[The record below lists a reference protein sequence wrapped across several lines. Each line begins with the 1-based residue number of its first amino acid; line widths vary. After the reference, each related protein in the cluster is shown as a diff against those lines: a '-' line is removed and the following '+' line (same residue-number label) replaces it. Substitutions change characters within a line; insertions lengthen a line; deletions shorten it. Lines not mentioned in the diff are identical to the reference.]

1 VKIIRR
7 EFGSLNQLVGELMDL
22 ARGKVM

>member
-1 VKIIRR
+1 
-7 EFGSLNQLVGELMDL
+7 VGELMDL